1 MCQGQSIATIKYFSG
16 KIDPMSTRI
25 KGKWG
30 HSSDKKTHDNIFDFK
45 LAKNV
50 EAVLTLKSS

>member
-1 MCQGQSIATIKYFSG
+1 MTDRRQGESSATLQYFSG

-45 LAKNV
+45 IAK
-50 EAVLTLKSS
+50 